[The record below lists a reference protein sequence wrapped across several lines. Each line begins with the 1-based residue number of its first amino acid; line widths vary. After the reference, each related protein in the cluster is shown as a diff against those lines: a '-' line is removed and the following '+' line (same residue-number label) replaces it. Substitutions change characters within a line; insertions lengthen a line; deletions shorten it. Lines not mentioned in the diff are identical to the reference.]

1 MKYQKIPNLIDD
13 DASNQPSKFKTR
25 NWVEINDE
33 SRGAYNVNSQIKF
46 KTTMLKSSLCDYS
59 DAYILAKGTI
69 SVNNTAAQ
77 GAAANNTNKKVIFKN
92 CAPFTNCISEN
103 NNTQIDNAKD
113 IDIVMPLYN
122 LIEYSDNY
130 AKTIGS
136 LWKYCKD
143 IPARNNNNEI
153 TEFTLVN
160 TTDSFKFKAKFTG
173 QTDDDGTKD
182 VEIMVP
188 LKYLSN
194 FWRTLEMP
202 LINCEVNL
210 FLTWLSACVLIST
223 NIPNQAAIFEIND
236 TKLYAPVVTLSTQ
249 ENTKFLQQLKS
260 GFKRIINWNKYLS
273 KPELLAQNPN
283 LNHLVE
289 PSFQGVNRLFVLPF
303 GNDDDRTSDEQYY
316 PPTVEIKDYNIMING
331 ENFFD
336 QPIKNNKV
344 TNNNIR
350 KIATGQGDDYTTGC
364 LLDYPYFANTYK
376 MIAVDLSKQQAL
388 DADPRAIQQINFTA
402 NLDRAGNTRVHFI
415 LEEAKETILDFS
427 QGTVKVL
434 ETK

>member
-1 MKYQKIPNLIDD
+1 MNQEEHIMLI
-13 DASNQPSKFKTR
+13 
-25 NWVEINDE
+25 V
-33 SRGAYNVNSQIKF
+33 

-59 DAYILAKGTI
+59 DAYILVKGTI

-92 CAPFTNCISEN
+92 CAPFTNCISEI

-113 IDIVMPLYN
+113 IDIVMPMYN

-130 AKTIGS
+130 AKATGS
-136 LWKYCKD
+136 LWQYCKD
-143 IPARNNNNEI
+143 IPARNVNNEI
-153 TEFTLVN
+153 IVFDVN
-160 TTDSFKFKAKFTG
+160 NVTDSFNFKVKITG
-173 QTDDDGTKD
+173 QTGNHGTKD
-182 VEIMVP
+182 VEIIVS

-202 LINCEVNL
+202 LINWSS
-210 FLTWLSACVLIST
+210 TCVLIAT
-223 NIPNQAAIFEIND
+223 GNQNQNATFTITD
-236 TKLYAPVVTLSTQ
+236 TKLYVPVVTLSTQ
-249 ENTKFLQQLKS
+249 ENTKFFQRLKS
-260 GFKRIINWNKYLS
+260 GFKRVINWNKYLS

-289 PSFQGVNRLFVLPF
+289 PSFQGVHRLFVLAF
-303 GNDDDRTSDEQYY
+303 ENDDDRTSDDQYY
-316 PPTVEIKDYNIMING
+316 LPTVEIKDYNIVING

-344 TNNNIR
+344 TYDNIR

-364 LLDYPYFANTYK
+364 LLDYPYFKNTYK

-388 DADPRAIQQINFTA
+388 DADPGAIQQINFTA
-402 NLDRAGNTRVHFI
+402 NLDRAGNTRVYFI

-434 ETK
+434 

>member
-1 MKYQKIPNLIDD
+1 MEFQKIANLIDD
-13 DASNQPSKFKTR
+13 TSNQPYKFRTR
-25 NWVEINDE
+25 NLVEINDE
-33 SRGAYNVNSQIKF
+33 SRGACNVNSQIKF

-59 DAYILAKGTI
+59 DAYILVKGTI
-69 SVNNTAAQ
+69 TITGAGNN
-77 GAAANNTNKKVIFKN
+77 AAAREADERDKVVIFKN
-92 CAPFTNCISEN
+92 CAPFTNCISEI
-103 NNTQIDNAKD
+103 NNTQIDNTKD
-113 IDIVMPLYN
+113 IDIVMPMYN

-130 AKTIGS
+130 AKATGS
-136 LWKYCKD
+136 LWQYFRDEPVADDD
-143 IPARNNNNEI
+143 IEDS
-153 TEFTLVN
+153 E
-160 TTDSFKFKAKFTG
+160 SFKSRNKIKGKTPN
-173 QTDDDGTKD
+173 DDNKKD

-210 FLTWLSACVLIST
+210 ILTWSSTCVITDSNGPGT
-223 NIPNQAAIFEIND
+223 FAITD
-236 TKLYAPVVTLSTQ
+236 TKLYVPVVTLSTQ

-260 GFKRIINWNKYLS
+260 GFKRVINWNKYLS

-289 PSFQGVNRLFVLPF
+289 PSFQGVDRLFVLAF
-303 GNDDDRTSDEQYY
+303 ESDDNRTAQDSYY
-316 PPTVEIKDYNIMING
+316 LPTVEIKDYNIMSNG

-344 TNNNIR
+344 TYDNIR

-364 LLDYPYFANTYK
+364 LLDYPYFADTYK
-376 MIAVDLSKQQAL
+376 MIAVGLSKQQAL

-402 NLDRAGNTRVHFI
+402 NLDRVGNARVYFI

-434 ETK
+434 

>member
-1 MKYQKIPNLIDD
+1 
-13 DASNQPSKFKTR
+13 
-25 NWVEINDE
+25 
-33 SRGAYNVNSQIKF
+33 
-46 KTTMLKSSLCDYS
+46 MLKSSLCDYS
-59 DAYILAKGTI
+59 DAYILAKETI

-92 CAPFTNCISEN
+92 CAPFTNCISEI

-113 IDIVMPLYN
+113 IDIVMPMYN

-130 AKTIGS
+130 AKTTGR
-136 LWKYCKD
+136 LWQYCKD
-143 IPARNNNNEI
+143 IPARNATGDIAIFAEN
-153 TEFTLVN
+153 N
-160 TTDSFKFKAKFTG
+160 TTDSFKFKAKITSQTG
-173 QTDDDGTKD
+173 NNGTKD

-194 FWRTLEMP
+194 FWRNLEMP

-210 FLTWLSACVLIST
+210 ILTWSSSCVLIAT
-223 NIPNQAAIFEIND
+223 AIQNQNATFAITD
-236 TKLYAPVVTLSTQ
+236 TKLYVPVVTLSTQ

-260 GFKRIINWNKYLS
+260 GFKRVINWNKYLS

-289 PSFQGVNRLFVLPF
+289 PSFQGVNRLFVLAF
-303 GNDDDRTSDEQYY
+303 ENDNDRTSDDRYY
-316 PPTVEIKDYNIMING
+316 LPTVKIKDYNIVING

-336 QPIKNNKV
+336 QPIKNNKI
-344 TNNNIR
+344 TYDNIR

-364 LLDYPYFANTYK
+364 LLDYPYFKKTYK

-402 NLDRAGNTRVHFI
+402 NLDRAGNTRVYFI

-434 ETK
+434 

>member
-1 MKYQKIPNLIDD
+1 MEYQEIANLIDD
-13 DASNQPSKFKTR
+13 NTLNQPSKFRTK

-33 SRGAYNVNSQIKF
+33 SRGVYNVNSQIKL
-46 KTTMLKSSLCDYS
+46 KTTILKSSLCDYS
-59 DAYILAKGTI
+59 DAYILVKGTI

-77 GAAANNTNKKVIFKN
+77 GAAANNTNKKAIFKN
-92 CAPFTNCISEN
+92 CAPFTNCISEI

-113 IDIVMPLYN
+113 IDIVMPIYN

-130 AKTIGS
+130 AKTTGS

-143 IPARNNNNEI
+143 IPALNANDQVIIFAEGN
-153 TEFTLVN
+153 L
-160 TTDSFKFKAKFTG
+160 TDSFNFKTKITSRTG
-173 QTDDDGTKD
+173 NGGTKD

-210 FLTWLSACVLIST
+210 ILTWSSTCVLIAT
-223 NIPNQAAIFEIND
+223 NTPNQNATFAITD
-236 TKLYAPVVTLSTQ
+236 TKLYVPVLTLSTQ
-249 ENTKFLQQLKS
+249 ENTKFFQQLKS
-260 GFKRIINWNKYLS
+260 GFKRVINWNKYLS
-273 KPELLAQNPN
+273 KPELLARNPN

-289 PSFQGVNRLFVLPF
+289 PSFQGVNRLFVLAF
-303 GNDDDRTSDEQYY
+303 EKDDDRKSDDQYY
-316 PPTVEIKDYNIMING
+316 LPTVEIKDYNIVING
-331 ENFFD
+331 ENVFD

-344 TNNNIR
+344 TYDNIR

-376 MIAVDLSKQQAL
+376 RLQ
-388 DADPRAIQQINFTA
+388 
-402 NLDRAGNTRVHFI
+402 
-415 LEEAKETILDFS
+415 
-427 QGTVKVL
+427 
-434 ETK
+434 